1 MFVNPFVLGILATLF
16 AEMALLIVLSWF
28 SSKKQEQKMNNK
40 IIRDIKELSVFE
52 IEKLAKVLR
61 IEFIINNGNEIEVI
75 RKEK

>member
-1 MFVNPFVLGILATLF
+1 
-16 AEMALLIVLSWF
+16 
-28 SSKKQEQKMNNK
+28 MNNK

-61 IEFIINNGNEIEVI
+61 IEFIINNGTEIKIV

>member
-1 MFVNPFVLGILATLF
+1 
-16 AEMALLIVLSWF
+16 
-28 SSKKQEQKMNNK
+28 MNNK

-61 IEFIINNGNEIEVI
+61 IEFIISNGNEIKIV

>member
-1 MFVNPFVLGILATLF
+1 
-16 AEMALLIVLSWF
+16 
-28 SSKKQEQKMNNK
+28 MNNK

-61 IEFIINNGNEIEVI
+61 IEFIINNGNEIKIV

>member
-1 MFVNPFVLGILATLF
+1 M
-16 AEMALLIVLSWF
+16 S
-28 SSKKQEQKMNNK
+28 NK

-61 IEFIINNGNEIEVI
+61 IEFIINNGNEIKIV

>member
-1 MFVNPFVLGILATLF
+1 
-16 AEMALLIVLSWF
+16 
-28 SSKKQEQKMNNK
+28 MNNK

-61 IEFIINNGNEIEVI
+61 IEFIINSGNEIEVI